1 MNLLRTIFLN
11 NLPFK
16 LFALVLA
23 FLLWFQTSGQ
33 KEVQTSINIPIEF
46 TNMPSDLEITNDYP
60 RSVSVLITRQGSTR
74 LEERNLS
81 LVLDLRGAQPGI
93 AVMPLTETNIRN
105 LPSGVS
111 NVDFEQSRL
120 RLQLERTSRKL
131 VSVAPVIVGEPAEGF
146 QVGEI
151 NVYPGEALISGPQSK
166 IAQIESAGTEP
177 INIDG
182 KSESFTQRVHLDLDD
197 ISIRI
202 EETESVDV
210 VVNIEE
216 LRDELTFRIPIR
228 PSADED
234 RVALINYRTVAIT
247 VSIPSSH
254 GETINQGLFRAYVS
268 VPEDQPGGETVQIVP
283 SVPIPE
289 EYQGIVRVEEI
300 DPETV
305 RVTVRETGS

>member
-1 MNLLRTIFLN
+1 MNLLRTLFLN

-46 TNMPSDLEITNDYP
+46 TNMPPNLEITNDYP

-81 LVLDLRGAQPGI
+81 LVLDLRDAQPGI
-93 AVMPLTETNIRN
+93 AVLPLTENNIRN

-111 NVDFEQSRL
+111 AVDFEQSRL
-120 RLQLERTSRKL
+120 RLQLEQTSRKL
-131 VSVAPVIVGEPAEGF
+131 VTVTPEIIGEPAEGF
-146 QVGEI
+146 QLGEV
-151 NVYPGEALISGPQSK
+151 NVYPGEALISGPLSK
-166 IAQIESAGTEP
+166 IAPIESAGTEP

-182 KSESFTQRVHLDLDD
+182 KSEPFTQRVYLDLDD

-202 EETESVDV
+202 EETKSVDV

-216 LRDELTFRIPIR
+216 IRDEMTFRIPIR
-228 PSADED
+228 PAKDED

-247 VSIPSSH
+247 ISKPSSYE
-254 GETINQGLFRAYVS
+254 GSINRGLFRAWVS
-268 VPEDQPGGETVQIVP
+268 LPETQPGGETVQIVP

-289 EYQGIVRVEEI
+289 EYQGIVRLEAV

-305 RVTVRETGS
+305 RVTVRQNGS